1 MIRLYFE
8 GDEGVNM
15 SLSVNTA
22 ASAAV
27 TPQAPLAK
35 QPNAEPASV
44 AISPAEKA
52 PAVKAEPLFDPQE
65 LRANL
70 EAAIE
75 RLNQQVESNARGLRF
90 SIDQEL
96 DRPVV
101 VVRSTATGEVIRQI
115 PNETVLKV
123 ARGLEDAKGLF
134 ADHLL

>member
-1 MIRLYFE
+1 
-8 GDEGVNM
+8 M

-35 QPNAEPASV
+35 QPNANPASV

-123 ARGLEDAKGLF
+123 ARGLEDAKGLL